1 MNGKKILVIDDDV
14 NLCQIVKF
22 AFGRH
27 GADVVVARDGR
38 EGLQKLYQHR
48 PDLVILYIRMPDMDG
63 WETCR
68 QIRLVSSVPIIML
81 TNVNRDEEV
90 VRALDHGA
98 DDFVTKPFSQEVLIA
113 RARAVL
119 RRGDLAEE
127 EQSPL
132 QFQDDHLL
140 IDLDKRQIYVE
151 GEPVRLTATEYRL
164 LSYLL
169 RNANQVLTYDAIL
182 KNVWG
187 AEYKDSVEYVHVYL
201 SHLRRKIEKEPRNP
215 QYLLTEHSVGYRFQW
230 I

>member
-22 AFGRH
+22 AFGRT
-27 GADVVVARDGR
+27 GANVVVARDGR

-48 PDLVILYIRMPDMDG
+48 PDLVILDIRMPDMDG

-68 QIRLVSSVPIIML
+68 QIRLVSSVPVIML

-90 VRALDHGA
+90 VRGLDYGA
-98 DDFVTKPFSQEVLIA
+98 DDFVTKPFSQDVLIA

-119 RRGDLAEE
+119 RRGDLADEE
-127 EQSPL
+127 HSPL
-132 QFQDDHLL
+132 RFQDNHLL
-140 IDLDKRQIYVE
+140 IDLDKRQIFVK

-169 RNANQVLTYDAIL
+169 RNANQVLTYEAIL

-187 AEYKDSVEYVHVYL
+187 AEYENSVEYVHVYL
-201 SHLRRKIEKEPRNP
+201 SHLRRKIEEEPRHP
-215 QYLLTEHSVGYRFQW
+215 QYLLTEHSIGYRFQW
-230 I
+230 N

>member
-48 PDLVILYIRMPDMDG
+48 PDLVILDIRMPDMDG

-182 KNVWG
+182 
-187 AEYKDSVEYVHVYL
+187 
-201 SHLRRKIEKEPRNP
+201 
-215 QYLLTEHSVGYRFQW
+215 
-230 I
+230 